1 MTAQSSAPALSVST
15 VDLAPLSLTAA
26 HDYVLASALRA
37 GPPGQV
43 GFELEGH
50 LVDLTAPASRVQ
62 WDRITSTVGALA
74 PLPGNSRVTVE
85 PGGQL
90 ELSTSPQPGT
100 ETAVERLRLDGA
112 ALRSH
117 LHSASLGLA
126 HIGTDPARLAQ
137 RVNPGSR
144 YAAMECYFAATGNEA
159 AGTAMMCSTASLQV
173 NLEAGPAEAWSDRV
187 KLAHA
192 LGPVLVAVSASSPLL
207 AGRFSGWRSTR
218 QRVWGELDQAR
229 CGPLLAGD
237 NPAEEWAVYTLC
249 APVMLVRDPATG
261 ATEPMREAVP
271 FSSWVTGEARLG
283 GRLPTRADLDYHLT
297 TLFPPVR
304 LRGYIEIRYLDAVP
318 AQWWPA
324 LAAITVALLDD
335 PAAADVAAAATERV
349 AGQWTIAARDG
360 LSDPLIAAA
369 ARSCLEAAIDAVPKS
384 LKPDVERYSELV
396 HAGRTPGDEILER
409 AQQVGPLAVLQ
420 EYAHA

>member
-1 MTAQSSAPALSVST
+1 MTAQSSAVALT
-15 VDLAPLSLTAA
+15 LPTADLAPLSLTAA
-26 HDYVLASALRA
+26 HDHVLDTALRA
-37 GPPGQV
+37 AAPGQV

-50 LVDLTAPASRVQ
+50 LVDLAAPRSRVR
-62 WDRITSTVGALA
+62 WERITSTVGTLG
-74 PLPGNSRVTVE
+74 PLPGHSRVTVE

-90 ELSTSPQPGT
+90 ELSTPPQAGP
-100 ETAVERLRLDGA
+100 ETAIDRLRLDAA

-137 RVNPGSR
+137 RVNPGGR
-144 YAAMECYFAATGNEA
+144 YSAMESYFASTGNEA

-173 NLEAGPAEAWSDRV
+173 NLEAGPVEAWSSRV

-207 AGRFSGWRSTR
+207 AGNFSGWRSTR

-237 NPAEEWAVYTLC
+237 NPGEEWAAYTLC

-261 ATEPMREAVP
+261 ATEPMRDSVP
-271 FSSWVTGEARLG
+271 FSSWVTGEAQLG
-283 GRLPTRADLDYHLT
+283 GRLPTVADLDYHLT

-369 ARSCLEAAIDAVPKS
+369 ARSCLEAAVDVVPKS
-384 LKPDVERYSELV
+384 VKPDVERYAELV
-396 HAGRTPGDEILER
+396 YAGRTPGDEVLDR
-409 AQQVGPLAVLQ
+409 ARQVGPLAVLQ
-420 EYAHA
+420 EYADA